1 MDQSVSQSFLY
12 DDDYSRSLIEAESET
27 PEHKKK
33 IKILITKKN
42 LSNIYNV
49 DYYSGEFYRPKFTY
63 AENYEDLEGLKKV
76 FPSMANLDN
85 EEIPILSNSKFFII
99 R

>member
-1 MDQSVSQSFLY
+1 MSKSFLY
-12 DDDYSRSLIEAESET
+12 DDDYSRSLIEADSVN

-33 IKILITKKN
+33 IKILITKKI

-49 DYYSGEFYRPKFTY
+49 DYYSGNFYRPKFTS
-63 AENYEDLEGLKKV
+63 AENYEDLEELKKV